1 MDPAS
6 LSLNHPEVRLHRQ
19 PSPQT
24 QNIKVAAADAW
35 KLGSENTSTSWEPP
49 GHPSGKLSG
58 TGSILGNPNM
68 QWRSTS
74 GSSMAAVSVN
84 THWSTSVVN
93 QGTRGSS
100 QTSPRYNHSVGRHS
114 GSKDRSHHH
123 HGVDSGFS
131 KSRPTSWS
139 RQSSFG
145 GGGSARPP
153 PPRGQRVCKFYESGY
168 CKKGASCKY
177 LHP

>member
-6 LSLNHPEVRLHRQ
+6 LSLPLPKAGLDHR
-19 PSPQT
+19 PSPH
-24 QNIKVAAADAW
+24 ISSMKVVTSEAW
-35 KLGSENTSTSWEPP
+35 KQGSATPAHS
-49 GHPSGKLSG
+49 SGKIPG
-58 TGSILGNPNM
+58 TSSILGNPNLH
-68 QWRSTS
+68 WSN
-74 GSSMAAVSVN
+74 SSPGMAAMSVN
-84 THWSTSVVN
+84 AHWNTSVVSPSA
-93 QGTRGSS
+93 RGSS
-100 QTSPRYNHSVGRHS
+100 QTSPRYNHSTGRHS
-114 GSKDRSHHH
+114 SSKDRSHHH
-123 HGVDSGFS
+123 HGADANFS

-145 GGGSARPP
+145 GGGGSSRP